1 MSFVCLIFAAILS
14 ATACPPRP
22 PPLIEALGEARTLRP
37 DAERAIE
44 VANDVLR
51 VAREPFRIVASW
63 QLNGRGLREDEL
75 VVYLVGSPLS
85 PRELWEERSKLETL
99 ITSITS
105 DLGEINP
112 DASNCGDKDDCVGT
126 LYPETSIKVVMDVL
140 NRQNTWELAKT
151 SPECRCIVLME
162 QHLLL
167 FRIVFGADWAR
178 YILLMRYDSKDQLQA
193 DLDSGRVPDVLLE
206 SKRVPLEAMVAF
218 LLLHEVGHVTKVP
231 LRIPMRDNA
240 DLAAFL
246 DRLSSEQREELRADS
261 FIVRLLAARCFRQN
275 PTGLLLD
282 TCYTPAVLSM
292 LTFVVGMKGKSKD
305 ALCLRYLDTVA
316 GYPNWQGRL
325 LLLGYQYEE
334 VVGKGYSL
342 LTDYL
347 STRRHLLEKAST
359 SESKVC
365 RDAALRFSANRSSP
379 ASGSKVIDGP
389 R

>member
-1 MSFVCLIFAAILS
+1 MSFVCLVFAAILS
-14 ATACPPRP
+14 ATACPPKP
-22 PPLIEALGEARTLRP
+22 PALVEELGEARTLRP
-37 DAERAIE
+37 DVERAID
-44 VANDVLR
+44 VANDALR
-51 VAREPFRIVASW
+51 VAQEPFRIVASW
-63 QLNGRGLREDEL
+63 QLNGRGLRDDEL
-75 VVYLVGSPLS
+75 VVYLVGSPLT
-85 PRELWEERSKLETL
+85 PRVLWEERSKLEAL
-99 ITSITS
+99 VTSITN

-112 DASNCGDKDDCVGT
+112 AASNCDDKDDCVGT

-178 YILLMRYDSKDQLQA
+178 YILLMLYDSRKQLQA
-193 DLDSGRVPDVLLE
+193 DLASGRIPDALLE
-206 SKRVPLEAMVAF
+206 GKRVPLEAMVAF
-218 LLLHEVGHVTKVP
+218 LLLHEVGHVTKAP
-231 LRIPMRDNA
+231 LRIPTRDNA

-246 DRLSSEQREELRADS
+246 DRLSREQREELRADS
-261 FIVRLLAARCFRQN
+261 FITRVLAARCFRQN

-282 TCYTPAVLSM
+282 TCNAPAVLSM
-292 LTFVVGMKGKSKD
+292 LTFTVGLKGKSKD

-347 STRRHLLEKAST
+347 STRRHLLERAST

-365 RDAALRFSANRSSP
+365 RDAALLFSANRSSP
-379 ASGSKVIDGP
+379 ASASSVGDGT